1 MWGFTKRTLILTV
14 ILVVAVASILPFL
27 NAWIRQQQEIGRL
40 RDQVAQQE
48 RSVEELEVRLER
60 WEDPAYVM
68 AQARERLL
76 YALPGETQY
85 RLTDT
90 SGAEVPQ
97 SEDAFVSGSE
107 VSEDWFDAIWSSV
120 QSADDAGPDAAVSE
134 PVEEAPDAPPAT
146 SPATGPPA
154 TPGTAD
160 PEPDAGADP
169 DQEDSE

>member
-1 MWGFTKRTLILTV
+1 MIV
-14 ILVVAVASILPFL
+14 VVAVASVLPFL

-48 RSVEELEVRLER
+48 QTVEELEVKVER
-60 WEDPAYVM
+60 WEDPAFVM

-107 VSEDWFDAIWSSV
+107 VGEDWFDAVWSSV
-120 QSADDAGPDAAVSE
+120 QAADEAGPDSAVSE
-134 PVEEAPDAPPAT
+134 PAPEEPDAAPTT
-146 SPATGPPA
+146 SPATEPS
-154 TPGTAD
+154 GTAD
-160 PEPDAGADP
+160 PETGEGTDAGSAAT
-169 DQEDSE
+169 EESE